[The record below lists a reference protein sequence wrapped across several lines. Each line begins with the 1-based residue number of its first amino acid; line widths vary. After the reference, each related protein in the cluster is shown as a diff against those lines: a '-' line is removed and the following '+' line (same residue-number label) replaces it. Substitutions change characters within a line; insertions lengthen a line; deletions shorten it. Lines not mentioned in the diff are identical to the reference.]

1 MTAAA
6 ERTAAGQ
13 ADEPLAAGRGFDPR
27 VWLLAL
33 GTFAIGTDAFVV
45 SGILPAVAGDLR
57 VGLEAAGQVVTA
69 YALTYAL
76 GAPLLAAFTARLP
89 RGRTVTVALGIFA
102 LANAPCALAPS
113 YPLLIAA
120 RVMAGVAAALYTPTA
135 YALAASLAQPDRK
148 GSALAA
154 VALGLTASAVLGVP
168 FGAFLG
174 QRLGWHATFWFVALL
189 SAAAVTVLL
198 SSPPRGASADGAAPA
213 GLGARFAPLARPAV
227 LLALLPSLLWCT
239 ANFTSYTYLGAA
251 LAERHAPDAVVALFL
266 IYGLGGLA
274 GSQAGGRL
282 ADRFGP
288 ARPIVACLAFAN
300 QALLGL
306 AGAGTITLG
315 AALVVW
321 SFTGWATFAPQ
332 QSRLIAIEPE
342 NGPLVIALN
351 NSTIYLG
358 SALGAALGGA
368 LILHGVPATG
378 LHWATA
384 ALLAA
389 ALAASGVSLHGERT
403 SCPIPPASAG

>member
-1 MTAAA
+1 MSRAGERAA
-6 ERTAAGQ
+6 TGHAAPIVV
-13 ADEPLAAGRGFDPR
+13 AVGRGFDPR

-57 VGLEAAGQVVTA
+57 VGLDAAGQVVTA

-76 GAPLLAAFTARLP
+76 GAPLLAALTARLP
-89 RGRTVTVALGIFA
+89 RERTVTLALGLFA
-102 LANAPCALAPS
+102 LANALCALAPG
-113 YPLLIAA
+113 YGFLIAA
-120 RVMAGVAAALYTPTA
+120 RVLAGVAAALYTPTA
-135 YALAASLAQPDRK
+135 YALAAGLARPERR

-189 SAAAVTVLL
+189 SAAAVAVLL
-198 SSPPRGASADGAAPA
+198 SSPPRGASADGAVPTS
-213 GLGARFAPLARPAV
+213 LRERFAPLARPTV

-266 IYGLGGLA
+266 VYGLGGLA
-274 GSQAGGRL
+274 GSQAGGHL

-288 ARPIVACLAFAN
+288 ARPIAACLAVAAAN

-306 AGAGTITLG
+306 SAASTMTLG
-315 AALVVW
+315 AALVAW

-332 QSRLIAIEPE
+332 QSRLLAVEPA

-358 SALGAALGGA
+358 SALGAALGGVLVA
-368 LILHGVPATG
+368 HGLPASG

-384 ALLAA
+384 GLLAA
-389 ALAASGVSLHGERT
+389 ALAAFGLSHR
-403 SCPIPPASAG
+403 AG